1 MNEIIET
8 FHIDYKMLIA
18 QMINFAIILGVL
30 YKFAYGP
37 MVKHMDERSKLIE
50 KGLDDA
56 KKAGE
61 NLAAASKERE
71 EKILQAKKE
80 ARQIIED
87 AQVQAEKSKDE
98 IVDRAR
104 VESEKVVEQAKEQIQ
119 NEKEKM
125 IVEVKKEIGTLVFA
139 ATAKI
144 VEGEIDQE
152 KNAKLIAKTIE
163 EAGN

>member
-1 MNEIIET
+1 MNEIIAT
-8 FHIDYKMLIA
+8 FHVDYKMLIA
-18 QMINFAIILGVL
+18 QMVNFAIILGVL

-37 MVKHMDERSKLIE
+37 MVKHMDERSKMIE

-61 NLAAASKERE
+61 NLAAAAKERE

-80 ARQIIED
+80 SREIIEA

-98 IVDRAR
+98 IVDLAR
-104 VESEKVVEQAKEQIQ
+104 IESEKVVQQAKEQIQ

-125 IVEVKKEIGTLVFA
+125 IGEVKKEIGALVFA

-144 VEGEIDQE
+144 VEGEIDEE

>member
-8 FHIDYKMLIA
+8 FHVDYKMLIA
-18 QMINFAIILGVL
+18 QMVNFAIILGVL

-37 MVKHMDERSKLIE
+37 MVKHMDQRSKLIE

-61 NLAAASKERE
+61 KLAAAAKERE
-71 EKILQAKKE
+71 DTILQAKKE
-80 ARQIIED
+80 ARQVIED
-87 AQVQAEKSKDE
+87 AQAQAEKSKEE

-104 VESEKVVEQAKEQIQ
+104 IESEKVVEQAREQIK

-125 IVEVKKEIGTLVFA
+125 LIEIKKEIGILVVA
-139 ATAKI
+139 ATTKI
-144 VEGEIDQE
+144 VEEEVNEE
-152 KNAKLIAKTIE
+152 KSAKLIAKTIQ